1 MNKRHPRFLAPFAT
15 LMAGTIVA
23 GAVAIGHT
31 WAGAIATEVV
41 SVIVSGIY
49 YVVTGSDSDM
59 GAIYRQRTDERQRE
73 VRLKAI
79 KLAFTVMMITTFV
92 IAVIMVALGDQYW
105 QEDVLWCAG
114 GLTFLFGLARY
125 GAHEP
130 RSLQTGGIMGADRSP
145 ESSPVLETRVEG

>member
-15 LMAGTIVA
+15 LVAGTIVA

-31 WAGAIATEVV
+31 WAGAIATEVTT
-41 SVIVSGIY
+41 VIVSGIY
-49 YVVTGSDSDM
+49 YLVTGSDSDI

-73 VRLKAI
+73 VRLKAV

-130 RSLQTGGIMGADRSP
+130 REPATGGIMGSDRSW
-145 ESSPVLETRVEG
+145 ETPHDSETHVEG

>member
-1 MNKRHPRFLAPFAT
+1 MNKRHPRLLAPFGT
-15 LMAGTIVA
+15 FVAGTIVA

-41 SVIVSGIY
+41 TVIVSGFY
-49 YVVTGSDSDM
+49 YVVTGSDSDI

-114 GLTFLFGLARY
+114 GFTFLIGLARY

-130 RSLQTGGIMGADRSP
+130 RSPQTGGIMGADRSP
-145 ESSPVLETRVEG
+145 GTSRGSQTRVDG